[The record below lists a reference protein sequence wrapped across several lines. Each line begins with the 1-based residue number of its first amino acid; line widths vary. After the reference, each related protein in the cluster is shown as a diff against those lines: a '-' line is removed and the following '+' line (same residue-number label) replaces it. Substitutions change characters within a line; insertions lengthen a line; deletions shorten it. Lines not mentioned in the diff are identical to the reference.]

1 MAKIII
7 NKNYFKNLSKGMH
20 TLRVNFKDGHAEGPF
35 EVNDKITFSILGK
48 TFTATAGMTWRD
60 WILSYGQGAST
71 NSVVILQAV
80 SSIYDPKVYI
90 DYRHDT
96 SWDIGC
102 GVMAAE
108 DELFN
113 ELDVPQYGSTVI
125 AAGANYGRS
134 SDVPT

>member
-1 MAKIII
+1 MILKIK
-7 NKNYFKNLSKGMH
+7 KNYFEDLPNGNH
-20 TLRVNFKDGHAEGPF
+20 TLTVKFNDGHAEGTF
-35 EVNDKITFSILGK
+35 EVSDKITFSILGK

-71 NSVVILQAV
+71 NNVVILQAV

-90 DYRHDT
+90 DYRHDA

-108 DELFN
+108 DELFD